1 MLYLSVWLILI
12 ISAYSILA
20 FVLISGWQ
28 KIKEIKKGSTNPF
41 FISLIVAA
49 RNEEQNI
56 KHLLDAL
63 VQQSYP
69 EIFFEVIVIDD
80 ASDDQTAEIIQ
91 SYCSKHRHFKSI
103 WFKTHKGKKTAVD
116 FAVKNAKGSLIVQT
130 DADCIP
136 HKDWLQTIAFYYQ
149 QEHSQMIIAPVLMK
163 YGNFFEAMQA
173 LDFLALMASGMAT
186 AGFGKPIMNNAA
198 NMAFEK
204 QAYLNLSNPNNK
216 KTNSGDDVFLL
227 LNLKKEQKRIKVLKS
242 RKAIVYTNAQKT
254 FKDLI
259 RQRMRWTS
267 KSKYYRDKDII
278 FTAITVFFMNFS
290 LLILFLTAFFQI
302 KALLAFAGLFLIK
315 SFLDYIFLY
324 KVSVFFKQKKLL
336 RYFFPVQFLN
346 VFFIPYIVFFS
357 FFISSKWK

>member
-63 VQQSYP
+63 VQQSYSKH
-69 EIFFEVIVIDD
+69 FFEVIIIDD

-91 SYCSKHRHFKSI
+91 SYCSKYEHFKSI
-103 WFKTHKGKKTAVD
+103 SFKTHKGKKTAVD
-116 FAVKNAKGSLIVQT
+116 FAVKNAKGKLIIQT
-130 DADCIP
+130 DADCMP
-136 HKDWLQTIAFYYQ
+136 HKDWLQTTAFYYQ
-149 QEHSQMIIAPVLMK
+149 QEHPQMIIAPVLMK
-163 YGNFFEAMQA
+163 YGNFFEAMQS

-216 KTNSGDDVFLL
+216 ETNSGDDVFLL
-227 LNLKKEQKRIKVLKS
+227 LNLKKEQKSIKVLKS
-242 RKAIVYTNAQKT
+242 RKAVVYTNAQKT

-278 FTAITVFFMNFS
+278 FTAITVLLTNFS
-290 LLILFLTAFFQI
+290 LLFFLILTFFQI
-302 KALLAFAGLFLIK
+302 KSFLFFAGLFLIK
-315 SFLDYIFLY
+315 SFLDYIFLR
-324 KVSVFFKQKKLL
+324 KAAIFFREKSLL
-336 RYFFPVQFLN
+336 RYFLPTQFFNIFL
-346 VFFIPYIVFFS
+346 VPWVAFTGMFS
-357 FFISSKWK
+357 HNQWK